1 MALEK
6 TGYTAATQGTTR
18 VNVAMDAD
26 GYIAPA
32 GTTPAGTKGFSINRV
47 AAENSLEDN
56 TEVLNFFLTLA
67 NGVQDSLSNTMQVKW
82 GV

>member
-6 TGYTAATQGTTR
+6 TGYTAAVQGTTK
-18 VNVAMDAD
+18 VNIGIDAN

-32 GTTPAGTKGFSINRV
+32 GTQAAGQKRFTINKV
-47 AAENSLEDN
+47 NAENSLTDN

-67 NGVQDSLSNTMQVKW
+67 NGTQDSLSNTMQVSW

>member
-6 TGYTAATQGTTR
+6 TGYSPAIQGTTK
-18 VNVAMDAD
+18 VNIAVDED
-26 GYIAPA
+26 GYIVSSDA
-32 GTTPAGTKGFSINRV
+32 TPAGTRQFTLNKVS
-47 AAENSLEDN
+47 ADNSLEDN
-56 TEVLNFFLTLA
+56 TEVLDFFLTLA